1 VARPDTAV
9 PSLPL
14 EGAPPGLR
22 TALADRQA
30 VATDR
35 SGHRPASLP
44 DAVVRARSVED
55 VVHTMRWA
63 TAHRVPVVPRGAG
76 SGLAAGA
83 SAQAGEVV
91 LDLSGMD
98 RIVDLR
104 PADQVAVVEPGVLTG
119 DLDAA
124 AAEHGLFYAPDPA
137 SAAYCSIGGNIATN
151 AGGLRCAKYGVTRE
165 AVLGL
170 DLVLADGRRVRT
182 GRQTVKGVAGY
193 DLTSLVVGSEGT
205 LAVVV
210 GATLRLRP
218 RPDVTATLA
227 AHFADV
233 RDAAAAAAAITAAR
247 LQPSVLELLDEATLL
262 AVDAAR
268 GTSLRSAGS
277 AMLIAQCD
285 GRGAQA
291 DVEAVGAVVGAFTP
305 HWRATTDAV
314 EAAEL
319 LEARRAGLPSLELT
333 GDVFIEDVAVPRS
346 QLAAAVEGI
355 AAISARTGVR
365 IATIAHAG
373 DGNLHPIVVVPFGES
388 VTEGPAWEA
397 AGAVFTLALGL
408 GGTLTGEH
416 GVGILKR
423 AWLREEL
430 GEDSLDLQ
438 RAVKAVFDPLGILN
452 PGKAV

>member
-1 VARPDTAV
+1 M
-9 PSLPL
+9 
-14 EGAPPGLR
+14 R
-22 TALADRQA
+22 TATADREA

-35 SGHRPASLP
+35 SGHRPATLP
-44 DAVVRARSVED
+44 DGVVRATSVAD
-55 VVHTMRWA
+55 VVDTLRWA
-63 TAHRVPVVPRGAG
+63 SAHRVPVVPRGAG

-83 SAQAGEVV
+83 SAHAGEVV

-98 RIVDLR
+98 RILELR
-104 PADQVAVVEPGVLTG
+104 PADQVAVTEPGVLTA

-124 AAEHGLFYAPDPA
+124 AHEHGLFYAPDPA

-165 AVLGL
+165 SVLGL

-210 GATLRLRP
+210 GATVRLRP

-227 AHFADV
+227 AHFGDV
-233 RDAAAAAAAITAAR
+233 GAAAAAASAITAAR
-247 LQPSVLELLDEATLL
+247 LQPSVLELLDEATLV

-268 GTSLRSAGS
+268 GTTLRAAGS

-285 GRGAQA
+285 GRGARA
-291 DVEAVGAVVGAFTP
+291 DIEALGEVVGRFAAHWRSTTDPVEA
-305 HWRATTDAV
+305 D
-314 EAAEL
+314 EL
-319 LEARRAGLPSLELT
+319 LAARRAGLPALERT

-373 DGNLHPIVVVPFGES
+373 DGNLHPIVVVPRGES

-397 AGAVFTLALGL
+397 AGAVFTLALRL

-416 GVGILKR
+416 GVGLLKR
-423 AWLREEL
+423 AWLRDEL
-430 GEDSLDLQ
+430 GDDSLALQ
-438 RAVKAVFDPLGILN
+438 RSIKAAFDPLGILN
-452 PGKAV
+452 PGKAI